1 MAELKKLVRGVSTAG
16 DIFDSV
22 NGLID
27 ADTLLNSS
35 YYEQEQGKNLFDK
48 SKAISG
54 FIATNGTYYE
64 SGTYSVSEFIPVT
77 VGESYYGSAGS
88 DGMRFITAYDENQQ
102 AIQSAGVDSL
112 SFLYVVPAGISFIRV
127 TCNTQTIN
135 EFQLEQNSVK
145 TSYEPFGYRRASVDQ
160 YRKEYPWA
168 GYRLTTYGDSL
179 TAQNRWQPTVA
190 SKTGAIHTNKGVGG
204 SRITGA
210 DGSTTA
216 ICQTARINTIGT
228 GEHIVIALGGTNDWA
243 QSVPI
248 GSIDDSDPLAT
259 FYGGLN
265 RLYLNL
271 TTRLPEARLLA
282 GTPPYSEF
290 IDFASRGWVN
300 GATNNAGHVI
310 DDYAEAV
317 RIAANKWGLP
327 VVDFNAE
334 CGWNE
339 VNITTYVEDDGN
351 LLHPNN
357 KGATRMAEIAIY
369 RMKQL
374 KLISA

>member
-1 MAELKKLVRGVSTAG
+1 MSLEKMICGENYTTELLKNN
-16 DIFDSV
+16 V

-27 ADTLLNSS
+27 ADTISGSS

-54 FIATNGTYYE
+54 FVGVDGTHYE
-64 SGTYSVSEFIPVT
+64 SDTYSASNFIPVIS
-77 VGESYYGSAGS
+77 GLDYYGEGAGLP
-88 DGMRFITAYDENQQ
+88 MRFVTAYDENKN
-102 AIQSAGVDSL
+102 ALGSSGVSE
-112 SFLYVVPAGISFIRV
+112 STFLYTVPAGVSFIRV

-248 GSIDDSDPLAT
+248 GNITDSDPLST

-271 TTRLPEARLLA
+271 TTRLPEARLFA

-290 IDFASRGWVN
+290 IDFASRGWVD
-300 GATNNAGHVI
+300 GVTNNAGHTI

-334 CGWNE
+334 CGWND
-339 VNITTYVEDDGN
+339 VNVTTYVEDDGN

-374 KLISA
+374 RLISA